1 LLERKRSAAAED
13 FHPFGLAEPGERAG
27 AESAPL
33 KGGGKRPFCGKPAGQ
48 SGRFETEGFAGMR
61 GRAGPLPLP
70 PGGMLCEFTRPYP
83 ALTLAMVTL
92 TMFTLTTA
100 SRAAWSPRFRSRH
113 NPMCFMEFRR
123 NFVFCPLNSATL
135 SAQR

>member
-1 LLERKRSAAAED
+1 MIGASTRSRRGAGGAVEESLAPERGIGLLERRRSAAAED

-33 KGGGKRPFCGKPAGQ
+33 TGGGKRPFCGKPAGQ

-70 PGGMLCEFTRPYP
+70 PGGMLCEFTRPTP
-83 ALTLAMVTL
+83 
-92 TMFTLTTA
+92 
-100 SRAAWSPRFRSRH
+100 H
-113 NPMCFMEFRR
+113 
-123 NFVFCPLNSATL
+123 
-135 SAQR
+135 